1 MASNPKQSQDLGR
14 RLYQVCLDGQ
24 DYWFKMQI
32 HAHSEESEQ
41 SFLHELDLYVKL
53 NQPHLN
59 ILLPHALI
67 HPQRDLSLDESFL
80 NSALLIQ
87 DSKALFAQAVNELS
101 YAEVMCILQKS
112 ADMLERLHQIG
123 YLHGDLKVEHF
134 RMLQNQGYLIDFE
147 QSHLINDAG
156 LFKNSA
162 TPRYMAPELFHA
174 EQKSLQSDIYALGI
188 IWLEWLTGQK
198 LQEKSYL
205 DWAKLHC
212 QRLKVALAPQFQHLE
227 IVLIQ
232 MLMKIKAHRCSN
244 IYQIKQILS
253 KNV

>member
-1 MASNPKQSQDLGR
+1 
-14 RLYQVCLDGQ
+14 
-24 DYWFKMQI
+24 MQI
-32 HAHSEESEQ
+32 HAQSEESEQ
-41 SFLHELDLYVKL
+41 SFLNELDLYSRL

-59 ILLPHALI
+59 ILLPHRFI
-67 HPQRDLSLDESFL
+67 HPQRDLSLDETFL

-87 DSKALFAQAVNELS
+87 DSEALFAQPANALS

-112 ADMLERLHQIG
+112 AEVLERLHQIG

-134 RMLQNQGYLIDFE
+134 RMLQNQCYLIDFE
-147 QSHLINDAG
+147 QSHLINDAR
-156 LFKNSA
+156 LFKNTA

-174 EQKSLQSDIYALGI
+174 EQKTVQSDLYALGI

-212 QRLKVALAPQFQHLE
+212 QHLKVVLPPQFQHLE
-227 IVLIQ
+227 MLLIH
-232 MLMKIKAHRCSN
+232 MLMKIKANRCSN